1 MVIRNRILNFIYRFL
16 ALAVGIFIL
25 ACIFNSDSIDSIGW
39 NAWRY
44 FGTWVTSYGVFVLFL
59 ETFLS
64 FFWLL
69 HKSKRRIPQI
79 YGQLLFVAL
88 ALEVG
93 LALSRPISYLFI
105 NGGNVLTPYF
115 SNDRLLT
122 QLLTY
127 IFFPILVFGDW
138 FLFSEKGNWKW
149 HWVIYLIAVPSF
161 YAVFSL
167 LNHYIR
173 TSTTFASLLFDNNTF
188 LNFAVLGEWDGWVGV
203 ILSVGALFLLY
214 VSVSFFMV
222 FLSYLLS
229 GKYAR
234 RTISS

>member
-16 ALAVGIFIL
+16 ALAVGIFTL

-69 HKSKRRIPQI
+69 HKSKRGIPQI

-105 NGGNVLTPYF
+105 TGGNILTPYF

-127 IFFPILVFGDW
+127 IFFPVLVFGDW
-138 FLFSEKGNWKW
+138 FLFSEKGYWNWL
-149 HWVIYLIAVPSF
+149 WVIYLIAVPSF
-161 YAVFSL
+161 DAVCPL
-167 LNHYIR
+167 LNH
-173 TSTTFASLLFDNNTF
+173 
-188 LNFAVLGEWDGWVGV
+188 
-203 ILSVGALFLLY
+203 
-214 VSVSFFMV
+214 
-222 FLSYLLS
+222 
-229 GKYAR
+229 
-234 RTISS
+234 